1 MVPLGWATSSTA
13 LHLILIE
20 LNVSSHIEIIKAQ
33 SSFQEL
39 LSKQKFKIKNVE
51 AFASS
56 LILLKSIFCFVLFCF
71 VALVVEIEGRKF
83 FWPPASKWPGQ
94 PHSGQKKSSAAFEKK
109 VELLE

>member
-1 MVPLGWATSSTA
+1 MAYIESKFVGSSSRYASSKFVVSLGWATSSTT

-51 AFASS
+51 AFVSS

-71 VALVVEIEGRKF
+71 ARRRNRRTEIF
-83 FWPPASKWPGQ
+83 LASC
-94 PHSGQKKSSAAFEKK
+94 F
-109 VELLE
+109 

>member
-1 MVPLGWATSSTA
+1 MVPLGWATSSTT

-56 LILLKSIFCFVLFCF
+56 QILLKSIFCFALFRSSSKSKD
-71 VALVVEIEGRKF
+71 GKN
-83 FWPPASKWPGQ
+83 FWPPAFKWPGQ